1 MSEGREQAQK
11 AFDTF
16 LKTYGA
22 KYPKGTECLLKDRD
36 PLLVLYDFPAEHWIH
51 IQTTNP
57 IESTLMFKLGLC
69 AEKRWRKK
77 QGIKPLGSDSGR
89 KNLQRL
95 VSREQL
101 KAGGCLRSS
110 NTRIDHSSLGS
121 VGKH

>member
-22 KYPKGTECLLKDRD
+22 KYPKGSECLLKDRD

-69 AEKRWRKK
+69 AEKRWRKNK
-77 QGIKPLGSDSGR
+77 GLNHLALILEGKTFKDWFL
-89 KNLQRL
+89 
-95 VSREQL
+95 E
-101 KAGGCLRSS
+101 S
-110 NTRIDHSSLGS
+110 NSKLEAA
-121 VGKH
+121 